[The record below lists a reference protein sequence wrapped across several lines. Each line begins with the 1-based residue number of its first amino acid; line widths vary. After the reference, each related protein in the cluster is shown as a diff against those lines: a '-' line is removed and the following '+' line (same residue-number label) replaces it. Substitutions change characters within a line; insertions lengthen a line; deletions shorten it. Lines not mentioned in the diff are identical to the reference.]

1 MEKTFDL
8 QLQKE
13 MQVLYDLLE
22 NINDKEVE
30 DKIIRILADMVRYL
44 NKRKHYLYH
53 IVQVEIIHPY

>member
-8 QLQKE
+8 QLEKE

-30 DKIIRILADMVRYL
+30 EKIIRILADMVRYL
-44 NKRKHYLYH
+44 NKRKH
-53 IVQVEIIHPY
+53 